1 MTTADLELNVN
12 AIKAEMSS
20 IDEDGVGVILKAEF
34 LELLKKY

>member
-1 MTTADLELNVN
+1 MTQTELELNVN

-20 IDEDGVGVILKAEF
+20 TDEDGVGVILKAEF